1 MCKCK
6 IYSEIIKNKIRDLE
20 SDKKIYQQQF
30 SRALDNLNQIN
41 IERYSNLIS
50 QTMYG
55 IDLLRF
61 IQYEFLER
69 KYEENEKDTKENNI

>member
-6 IYSEIIKNKIRDLE
+6 IYSEIIKNKIRNLE
-20 SDKKIYQQQF
+20 NDKRIYQQQF
-30 SRALDNLNQIN
+30 DRALDTLNQIN

-50 QTMYG
+50 QTIYG
-55 IDLLRF
+55 IDLLRS

-69 KYEENEKDTKENNI
+69 KYEENENTKEDNL

>member
-6 IYSEIIKNKIRDLE
+6 IYSEIIKSKIRVLE
-20 SDKKIYQQQF
+20 SDKKIYQLQF
-30 SRALDNLNQIN
+30 ERALDNLNQIN

-55 IDLLRF
+55 IDLLRS

>member
-6 IYSEIIKNKIRDLE
+6 IYSEIIKNKIRVLE
-20 SDKKIYQQQF
+20 SDKKIYQLQF
-30 SRALDNLNQIN
+30 ERALDNLNQIN

-55 IDLLRF
+55 IDLLRS

-69 KYEENEKDTKENNI
+69 KYEENEDTKENNL